1 MDMRVKPLDAILAT
15 AEKKSLPRSLGAFQ
29 LTMLGV
35 GAIIGTGIFVLT
47 AEAAQKAGPGMMMSF
62 IIAGFVCA
70 VAALC
75 YAEMASMVPVSG
87 SAYTYSYA
95 VMGELMAWMV
105 GWALVLEYA
114 VAAGAVSVGWS
125 GYFVGLLREYL
136 GIQLPAALVNADALI
151 AHVKLIF
158 GAAPSEA
165 LDTAIAVGGYVNL
178 PAMVIALLVTWLLVI
193 GTKESAFVNAILVMV
208 KITAL
213 TVFVALALPVMNS
226 TNFEPFAP
234 LGFGGISA
242 AAASI
247 FFAYV
252 GFDAVSTAAEETKN
266 PQRNMPIGLIGS
278 LAICTVF
285 YLLVAAGVIGTVG
298 AQPMLNPD
306 GSGIAPGSTELAA
319 ACATHGDQ
327 AVVCSKEALAWTM
340 RTIGWQQIGNLIGLA
355 AGLALPSVVLM
366 MMFGQTRIFFVMS
379 RDGLLPAALS
389 KIHPRYH
396 TPHVVTIITG
406 IVVAMFAALFPV
418 GALADISNSGTLFA
432 FAMVAIAVLVLR
444 RTDPSRI
451 RPFRTP
457 AVMLVAPLA
466 VLGCIYLF
474 FSLSGYTL
482 TLFAGWAVTGL
493 FVYFLYSR
501 SRSHVGRGVIDV
513 HEDDT
518 DIPPQPVPPL
528 PDIPTPGGRQA

>member
-1 MDMRVKPLDAILAT
+1 MFGRVKPLDAILAT
-15 AEKKSLPRSLGAFQ
+15 AEKKSLHRSLGAFQ

-35 GAIIGTGIFVLT
+35 GGIIGTGIFVLT
-47 AEAAQKAGPGMMMSF
+47 AEATQKAGPGMLFSF
-62 IIAGFVCA
+62 IIAGLVCA

-75 YAEMASMVPVSG
+75 YSEMASMVPVSG

-95 VMGELMAWMV
+95 VMGELLAWMV

-114 VAAGAVSVGWS
+114 VAAGAVAVGWS

-136 GIQLPAALVNADALI
+136 NLDLGTQWTLGPIDGGLMNVPA
-151 AHVKLIF
+151 F
-158 GAAPSEA
+158 
-165 LDTAIAVGGYVNL
+165 
-178 PAMVIALLVTWLLVI
+178 VISLLVTWLLVV
-193 GTKESAFVNAILVMV
+193 GTKESAFVNAILVTIKV
-208 KITAL
+208 AAL
-213 TVFVALALPVMNS
+213 TLFVVLALPVMKAE
-226 TNFEPFAP
+226 NFEPFAP
-234 LGFGGISA
+234 LGFGGIGA

-285 YLLVAAGVIGTVG
+285 YLLVASGVIGSVG
-298 AQPMLNPD
+298 AQPLLDAAGN
-306 GSGIAPGSTELAA
+306 GIAPGSKELAT
-319 ACATHGDQ
+319 ACAAQ
-327 AVVCSKEALAWTM
+327 AHEVVVCSKEALAWTL
-340 RTIGWQQIGNLIGLA
+340 RTIGEQQGSGFIRAAGNLVGLA

-379 RDGLLPAALS
+379 RDGLLPEVLS
-389 KIHPRYH
+389 RVHPKYH

-406 IVVAMFAALFPV
+406 VFVAFFAALFPV

-432 FAMVAIAVLVLR
+432 FAMVAVAVLVLR
-444 RTDPSRI
+444 RTDPKRH

-457 AVMLVAPLA
+457 AIWLVAPLA
-466 VLGCIYLF
+466 VLGCLYLF
-474 FSLSGYTL
+474 FKLSNYTL
-482 TLFAGWAVTGL
+482 LLFVGWATIGL
-493 FVYFLYSR
+493 IVYFLYSR
-501 SRSHVGRGVIDV
+501 SHSHVGRGLVEV
-513 HEDDT
+513 HETDA

-528 PDIPTPGGRQA
+528 PGASLD